1 MMELVYLMIGL
12 GCGIL
17 IGALLQDRVQRDKE
31 SSTQELARLLKQ
43 ATADLNKDE
52 MVSITL
58 SAGKY
63 LDDDEGDVY
72 PSDDPLNIERQMLDK
87 WMEN

>member
-1 MMELVYLMIGL
+1 MELVYLMIGL
-12 GCGIL
+12 GVGIL
-17 IGALLQDRVQRDKE
+17 LGALLQDRVQRDKE
-31 SSTQELARLLKQ
+31 SSPQELARLLKQ

-63 LDDDEGDVY
+63 LDDDEGDAH
-72 PSDDPLNIERQMLDK
+72 PSDDLPNIERQMLDK
-87 WMEN
+87 WREN